1 MNGNTVTLTVEEL
14 AEIRQGYETLT
25 AKLTDTANL
34 GNFIAENS
42 ETESTPEGGYT
53 DMARLRERVYLSD
66 GSMKWATGLTN
77 QELFVNVAKI
87 LAPMIASQSVQ
98 DLKGSK
104 TTLKAFIEDQY
115 KPTYMNTIKAT
126 TQETYRQY
134 LDLYIYRYLGNMIM
148 TDINVKTV
156 QEFYN
161 WMAEGSKHGMK
172 NDINAGTINRVGGLL
187 TRVFSIAEALDY
199 IKETPIKNALLRN
212 PGTKAKHHK
221 ALTLSDITKVRKG
234 IPELLE
240 EQERLFMAL
249 LAYTGMRPE
258 EILGL
263 RWEEVFISEGY
274 ANMKRT
280 VTYPTKSTPEV
291 KEEGKTD
298 NSIRSIILVPAVVNI
313 LQSATKKEGYII
325 HGKDANAPCPRTTY
339 VKLYKK
345 AFTELGIEGYTPYD
359 FRSNF
364 ATECI
369 EGGMTSKQ
377 VADMMGHADTRMVE
391 TVYATKRNEGIL
403 KNKNSL
409 ASLTAEYAV

>member
-1 MNGNTVTLTVEEL
+1 MQGNTVTLTAEQAMKL
-14 AEIRQGYETLT
+14 AEGYNVIAQL
-25 AKLTDTANL
+25 NL
-34 GNFIAENS
+34 DNLI
-42 ETESTPEGGYT
+42 TEDSATKSTPEGGYT

-66 GSMKWATGLTN
+66 GTTKWATGMTK
-77 QELFVNVAKI
+77 QELFMNVAKI
-87 LAPMIASQSVQ
+87 LAPMLMTQTVQ

-104 TTLKAFIEDQY
+104 ITLKEFVEDQY
-115 KPTYMNTIKAT
+115 KPTYMKTIKAT

-134 LDLYIYRYLGNMIM
+134 LELYIYRYLGNMIM

-156 QEFYN
+156 QDFYN

-172 NDINAGTINRVGGLL
+172 KDINAGTISRVGGLL
-187 TRVFSIAEALDY
+187 TRIFSIAEALDY
-199 IKETPIKNALLRN
+199 IKETPMKKALLSN
-212 PGTKAKHHK
+212 HGEKAKHHT
-221 ALTLSDITKVRKG
+221 ALTLTAITRVRKG
-234 IPELLE
+234 IPKLTD

-263 RWEEVFISEGY
+263 RWEEVFTNDGY
-274 ANMKRT
+274 ANMVRT
-280 VTYPTKSTPEV
+280 VTYPTKTTPEV

-313 LQSATKKEGYII
+313 LNTATQKEGYVI
-325 HGKDANAPCPRTTY
+325 HGKDINTPCPRTTY

-345 AFTELGIEGYTPYD
+345 AFEALGIKEYTPYD

-364 ATECI
+364 ATECV
-369 EGGMTSKQ
+369 ENGMTSKQ

-391 TVYATKRNEGIL
+391 RVYATKRNEGIL
-403 KNKNSL
+403 KNKESL
-409 ASLTAEYAV
+409 ASITAEYAI